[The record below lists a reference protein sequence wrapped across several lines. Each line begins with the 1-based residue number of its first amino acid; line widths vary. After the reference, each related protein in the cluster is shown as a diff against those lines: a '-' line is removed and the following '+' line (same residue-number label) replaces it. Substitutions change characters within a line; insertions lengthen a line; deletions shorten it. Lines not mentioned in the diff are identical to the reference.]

1 MFIQQAQILL
11 QLYFIQKRREIPVI
25 PVKPVMLKNAARRIS
40 YEIRTCSWPPA
51 PQQIIE
57 DTDDPKVNQYNFLA
71 LIVSPYSS

>member
-1 MFIQQAQILL
+1 
-11 QLYFIQKRREIPVI
+11 
-25 PVKPVMLKNAARRIS
+25 MLKNAARAIS

-57 DTDDPKVNQYNFLA
+57 DTDDAKVNQYNFLA